1 MLIHPPVVKP
11 CEPPAG
17 IARLA
22 GTLRSHGVT
31 CFVIDANIEGFYYL
45 LDHIRSPTDTWSRRA
60 YKNLDRHLQGF
71 RSPPFYQGMDQ
82 YRRAVADIGR
92 LLDLTAKPQ
101 KIQLSLSDY
110 RDQQLSP
117 VQSTDLLHS
126 AKEPE
131 RNPYFDYYHN
141 QLLPQI
147 FKLKPGI
154 IGISINYLSQGLC
167 AFALIGLL
175 KKIAPS
181 VKIFLGGGLITSWVN
196 RFDDVHYF
204 YEQVSSLVDQVVNGP
219 GEKAL
224 LKTAGLSMKTD
235 FSTPDYS
242 DFLNL
247 PYLSPGFILPF
258 STSDGCWWRRCTFCP
273 EQAEQRVFQPLP
285 AQIALNQLHQLSY
298 QTAPVLIHILDNAIS
313 PLMLK
318 ALATAP
324 QKAPWYGFVRIATPL
339 DDLDYCRQLAASGCV
354 MLKLGLESGNQSV
367 LKSLGK
373 GVDLSMAAAVFKNLC
388 KVGIATYVYL
398 LFGTPAEDSVKAQDT
413 LDFVVKHHK
422 AITFL
427 NLAIFNL
434 PSNSPT
440 ATGLT
445 LHQFYDGDL
454 SLYRNFNHPK
464 GWDRTH
470 VRRFLTKTFKKHPI
484 IQPIIRRDP
493 PIFTS
498 NHAPFFN
505 VQSKKLC

>member
-1 MLIHPPVVKP
+1 VVKP

-45 LDHIRSPTDTWSRRA
+45 LDHIRCPTDTWSRRA

-71 RSPPFYQGMDQ
+71 RTPSFYQGMDP

-92 LLDLTAKPQ
+92 LLNLTAKPQ
-101 KIQLSLSDY
+101 NIRLSLSDY
-110 RDQQLSP
+110 RDRQLSP
-117 VQSTDLLHS
+117 VQSIDLLRS
-126 AKEPE
+126 AQEPE
-131 RNPYFDYYHN
+131 RNPYFDYYHH
-141 QLLPQI
+141 QLLAQI
-147 FKLKPGI
+147 FKLKPTI
-154 IGISINYLSQGLC
+154 IGISVNYLSQSLC
-167 AFALIGLL
+167 AFALIGLI

-196 RFDDVHYF
+196 RSDNHHYF
-204 YEQVSSLVDQVVNGP
+204 NDQVSSLVDQVVSGP
-219 GEKAL
+219 GETAL
-224 LKTAGLSMKTD
+224 LKAAGRTVKAD
-235 FSTPDYS
+235 FSIPDYS

-273 EQAEQRVFQPLP
+273 EQAEQRAFQPLP
-285 AQIALNQLHQLSY
+285 TQITLNQLDQLSKR
-298 QTAPVLIHILDNAIS
+298 TTPIVIHILDNAIS

-324 QKAPWYGFVRIATPL
+324 QKASWYGFVRIAAPL
-339 DDLDYCRQLAASGCV
+339 DDLDFCRQLAASGCV

-367 LKSLGK
+367 LESLGK
-373 GVDLSMAAAVFKNLC
+373 GVDLSMAAAVLKNLS

-398 LFGTPAEDSVKAQDT
+398 LFGTPAEDGVKAQDT

-422 AITFL
+422 TITFL
-427 NLAIFNL
+427 NLSIFNL
-434 PSNSPT
+434 PFNSPA

-464 GWDRTH
+464 GWDRILI
-470 VRRFLTKTFKKHPI
+470 RRFLAKTFKKHPM

-493 PIFTS
+493 PTFTS
-498 NHAPFFN
+498 NHAPIFK
-505 VQSKKLC
+505 VPSKYQDTC